1 MSLTFGLALYFII
14 WWTVLFAVLPFG
26 VRTQGEAGEIVPGT
40 PASAPVAP
48 RLLQTFAIPTMV
60 AGAVFGLGYAV
71 LIGEIIDIGSY
82 FPNPVGP
89 PGVR

>member
-40 PASAPVAP
+40 RPVCCRRSPSRQWSRARYSAWSM
-48 RLLQTFAIPTMV
+48 Q
-60 AGAVFGLGYAV
+60 
-71 LIGEIIDIGSY
+71 S
-82 FPNPVGP
+82 
-89 PGVR
+89 

>member
-48 RLLQTFAIPTMV
+48 RLLRTFAITTAV
-60 AGAVFGLGYAV
+60 AGAVFGLVYAV
-71 LIGEIIDIGSY
+71 LIGEIIDIGAY